1 MESPSFVP
9 VIHDELGEFT
19 KQPLAKKKKKY
30 LNENAVWLRNSFEQ
44 IIGCPTD
51 CDQGVPVLVGRHHVS
66 EFDDAPGQHCGGEC
80 HRKPEFDVVAGV
92 VVAAGEIRVVVPP
105 VAQPRLPS
113 PTHSLILWQESRSL
127 SLEENNRLRQ
137 RVSVVVA
144 APQSRFWF

>member
-30 LNENAVWLRNSFEQ
+30 LNENAVWLRNGFEQ
-44 IIGCPTD
+44 IIGSPTD
-51 CDQGVPVLVGRHHVS
+51 CEQRVSVFIGRHHVS

-92 VVAAGEIRVVVPP
+92 VVAAGEVELVGPAV
-105 VAQPRLPS
+105 
-113 PTHSLILWQESRSL
+113 TKSRIGAPGL
-127 SLEENNRLRQ
+127 SLVLRQ
-137 RVSVVVA
+137 ETRTLA
-144 APQSRFWF
+144 LEE